1 MGATKPPL
9 DGIRVL
15 DVGRHQAGPRC
26 AQVLARL
33 GAEVLKIERLEGE
46 ETRSHGPFAGG
57 QSAYFVQYNS
67 GKKSLCM
74 DLRKDTGKE
83 ILGELVKISD
93 VFVQNFRPGT
103 IEKMGFGYDVLHEL
117 NPRIVMVNIS
127 AYGQFGPYK
136 DRIGYDPI
144 GQAMSGMMLI
154 TGEEGMP
161 PIKTGVPL
169 IDRTTALHAAIGTLA
184 ALRERDISGEGQSM
198 DLCLADT
205 GYSYTEIP
213 ITAHVGGG
221 TVPRRAEDAGPPPTG
236 VYHCKDGWVLL
247 SSTDQSQWPRICR
260 ALDKP
265 EWMED
270 DRFTQRQSRFE
281 NGEPINHVVKE
292 LLAKMTM
299 KEAVDH
305 FTSFEVTAAP
315 VNDIAQ
321 AAADPHPWERR
332 ALVEVPDPIA
342 GTINV
347 SGDFWHFSRTP
358 AVIGPTPMPG
368 EHTDEILTGLLGY
381 SKARLEELRAEQVI
395 A

>member
-33 GAEVLKIERLEGE
+33 GAEVLKVERLEGE
-46 ETRSHGPFAGG
+46 ETRSHGPFARG

-74 DLRKDTGKE
+74 DLRKDKGKE
-83 ILGELVKISD
+83 ILRELVKVSD
-93 VFVQNFRPGT
+93 VLIQNFRPGT
-103 IEKMGFGYDVLHEL
+103 IEKMGFDYDVLHEL

-127 AYGQFGPYK
+127 AYGQFGPYREK
-136 DRIGYDPI
+136 IGYDPI

-154 TGEEGMP
+154 TGAEGMP
-161 PIKTGVPL
+161 PIRTGVPL
-169 IDRTTALHAAIGTLA
+169 VDRTTALHAAIGTLA
-184 ALRERDISGEGQSM
+184 ALRERDVSGEGQSM
-198 DLCLADT
+198 DVCLADT

-213 ITAHVGGG
+213 VTAYVGGG
-221 TVPRRAEDAGPPPTG
+221 ALPGRGDDAGPPPTG
-236 VYHCKDGWVLL
+236 AYPCKDGWVLL

-260 ALDKP
+260 ALNKP

-270 DRFTQRQSRFE
+270 ERFNERERRFE
-281 NGEPINHVVKE
+281 NPEPINHVVND

-305 FTSFEVTAAP
+305 FTSYEVTAAP

-342 GTINV
+342 GTISV

-358 AVIGPTPMPG
+358 AVIGSTPMPG

-381 SKARLEELRAEQVI
+381 SKERLEELRAEQVI